1 MSHRGASRNGPGVT
15 LDAFTDRYA
24 QRTHGMTASEIR
36 ALFAVASRPE
46 VVSLAGGMPNLSALP
61 LDVVGKLMGELVQ
74 TRGAQ
79 ALQYGS
85 GQGDPVLRE
94 LICTVMA
101 LEGIEA
107 SPEDVVVTVGSQ
119 QALDLVTRVFIDPGD
134 VVIAEAPSYVGALG
148 TFAAYQA
155 EVVHVAMDE
164 HGLVPEALRETIARV
179 QASGKRAKFLYTVPN
194 FHNPAGVSMAE
205 ERRDEVLE
213 ICAAAGLLVLEDNPY
228 GLLGFDA
235 PPTRAIR
242 ARGGEDDVLYLGSFS
257 KTFAPGLRVGWVLAP
272 HAVREKLVLAAEAAV
287 LCPPTFNQHVIAD
300 YLSTQDW
307 QGQVTAFR
315 SMYRERRDAML
326 DALTQQMPE
335 GTTWTHPTG
344 GFYVWVTL
352 PGELDSKVLLPR
364 AVTARVAFV
373 PGTAFYADG
382 SGRNHL
388 RLSYCYPE
396 PDRIREGVRR
406 LATVLEEE
414 VDLRATFGS
423 TGPLRPARPQA
434 ESPSPDMA

>member
-1 MSHRGASRNGPGVT
+1 MPLRPTSGVT

-61 LDVVGKLMGELVQ
+61 LDAVGKLMGELVQ

-85 GQGDPVLRE
+85 GQGDPHLRE
-94 LICTVMA
+94 LICDVMA
-101 LEGIEA
+101 LEGIA
-107 SPEDVVVTVGSQ
+107 GSSEDVVVTVGSQ

-155 EVVHVAMDE
+155 EVVHVAMDDQ
-164 HGLVPEALRETIARV
+164 GLVPEALREAIAAV
-179 QASGKRAKFLYTVPN
+179 QAAGKRAKFLYTVPN
-194 FHNPAGVSMAE
+194 FHNPAGTSLAE
-205 ERRDEVLE
+205 HRRDEVLQ
-213 ICAAAGLLVLEDNPY
+213 ICQSAGLLVLEDNPY
-228 GLLGFDA
+228 GLLGFDT
-235 PPTRAIR
+235 PPVPAIR

-287 LCPPTFNQHVIAD
+287 LCPPTFNQLVVAD

-307 QGQVTAFR
+307 QGQVAAFR
-315 SMYRERRDAML
+315 GMYRERRDAML
-326 DALTQQMPE
+326 DALTQQMPA

-352 PGELDSKVLLPR
+352 PGDLDSKVLLPR

-382 SGRNHL
+382 SGRSHL

-406 LATVLEEE
+406 LATVLDEE
-414 VDLRATFGS
+414 VELRSTFGA
-423 TGPLRPARPQA
+423 TGAFRIPRLQA

>member
-1 MSHRGASRNGPGVT
+1 MALRPGPGVT

-61 LDVVGKLMGELVQ
+61 LDAVGKLMGELVQ

-85 GQGDPVLRE
+85 GQGDPQLRE
-94 LICTVMA
+94 LICEVMS
-101 LEGIEA
+101 LEGIQA

-119 QALDLVTRVFIDPGD
+119 QALDLVTRVFVDPGD
-134 VVIAEAPSYVGALG
+134 VVLAEAPSYVGALG

-155 EVVHVAMDE
+155 EVVHVAMDGS
-164 HGLVPEALRETIARV
+164 GLVPEALREAIGRV
-179 QASGKRAKFLYTVPN
+179 TAAGKRAKFLYTVPN
-194 FHNPAGVSMAE
+194 FHNPAGVSLVE
-205 ERRDEVLE
+205 SRRGE
-213 ICAAAGLLVLEDNPY
+213 ILAICQEAGLLVLEDNPY

-235 PPTRAIR
+235 PPTQAIR
-242 ARGGEDDVLYLGSFS
+242 SRGGQDDVLYLGSFS

-287 LCPPTFNQHVIAD
+287 LCPPTFNQLVVAD

-307 QGQVTAFR
+307 QGQVAAFR
-315 SMYRERRDAML
+315 GMYRERRDAML
-326 DALTQQMPE
+326 DMLGQLMPA

-352 PGELDSKVLLPR
+352 PGELDAKVLLPR
-364 AVTARVAFV
+364 AITARVAFV

-414 VDLRATFGS
+414 VELRATFGS
-423 TGPLRPARPQA
+423 TGALRLSRRQT
-434 ESPSPDMA
+434 ESPAPDLA

>member
-1 MSHRGASRNGPGVT
+1 MPPRPTSGVT

-61 LDVVGKLMGELVQ
+61 LDAVGKLMGELVQ

-85 GQGDPVLRE
+85 GQGDPHLRE
-94 LICTVMA
+94 LICEVMA
-101 LEGIEA
+101 LEGVEG
-107 SPEDVVVTVGSQ
+107 SSEDVVVTVGSQ

-155 EVVHVAMDE
+155 EVVHVAMDDQ
-164 HGLVPEALRETIARV
+164 GLVPEALRETIAGV
-179 QASGKRAKFLYTVPN
+179 QAAGKRAKFLYTVPN
-194 FHNPAGVSMAE
+194 FHNPAGTSLVE
-205 ERRDEVLE
+205 HRRDEVLA
-213 ICAAAGLLVLEDNPY
+213 ICQAAGLLVLEDNPY
-228 GLLGFDA
+228 GLLGFDT
-235 PPTRAIR
+235 PPVPAIR

-287 LCPPTFNQHVIAD
+287 LCPPTFNQMAVAE

-307 QGQVTAFR
+307 QGQVGAFR
-315 SMYRERRDAML
+315 AMYRERRDAML
-326 DALTQQMPE
+326 DALAQQMPE

-352 PGELDSKVLLPR
+352 PGELDAKVLLPR

-373 PGTAFYADG
+373 PGTAFFADG
-382 SGRNHL
+382 TGQSHL

-406 LATVLEEE
+406 LSTVLEEE
-414 VDLRATFGS
+414 VELRSTFGP
-423 TGPLRPARPQA
+423 TGPRRAAASQAQAPA
-434 ESPSPDMA
+434 PDLA

>member
-1 MSHRGASRNGPGVT
+1 MPPRPTSGVT

-61 LDVVGKLMGELVQ
+61 LDAVGKLMGELVQ

-85 GQGDPVLRE
+85 GQGDPHLRE
-94 LICTVMA
+94 LICEVMS
-101 LEGIEA
+101 LEGIA
-107 SPEDVVVTVGSQ
+107 GSSEDVVVTVGSQ

-164 HGLVPEALRETIARV
+164 QGLVPEALRETIAAV
-179 QASGKRAKFLYTVPN
+179 QAAGKRAKFLYTVPN
-194 FHNPAGVSMAE
+194 FHNPAGTSLAE
-205 ERRDEVLE
+205 HRRDEVLA
-213 ICAAAGLLVLEDNPY
+213 ICQSAGLLVLEDNPY
-228 GLLGFDA
+228 GLLGFDT
-235 PPTRAIR
+235 PPVPAIR

-287 LCPPTFNQHVIAD
+287 LCPPTFNQLAVAE

-307 QGQVTAFR
+307 QGQVGAFR
-315 SMYRERRDAML
+315 AMYRERRDAML
-326 DALTQQMPE
+326 DALAQQMPA
-335 GTTWTHPTG
+335 GTTWTSPTG

-352 PGELDSKVLLPR
+352 PGELDAKVLLPR

-373 PGTAFYADG
+373 PGTAFFADG
-382 SGRNHL
+382 TGQRHL

-406 LATVLEEE
+406 LSTVLEEE
-414 VDLRATFGS
+414 VELRSTFGPTGPRRATAS
-423 TGPLRPARPQA
+423 QAQAPA
-434 ESPSPDMA
+434 PDLA

>member
-1 MSHRGASRNGPGVT
+1 MSLGRASRTGPGVT

-46 VVSLAGGMPNLSALP
+46 VVSLAGGMPNLTALP

-74 TRGAQ
+74 TRGTQ

-101 LEGIEA
+101 LEGIDA

-119 QALDLVTRVFIDPGD
+119 QALDLVTRVFCDPCD
-134 VVIAEAPSYVGALG
+134 VVLAEAPSYVGALG

-155 EVVHVAMDE
+155 DVVHVAMDSN
-164 HGLVPEALRETIARV
+164 GLVPEALREAIAAV
-179 QASGKRAKFLYTVPN
+179 QASGRRAKFLYTVPN
-194 FHNPAGVSMAE
+194 FHNPAGVSLAE

-213 ICAAAGLLVLEDNPY
+213 ICSAARLLVLEDNPY

-287 LCPPTFNQHVIAD
+287 LCPPQLNQMVVAE
-300 YLSTQDW
+300 YLATQDW
-307 QGQVTAFR
+307 QGQISAFR

-326 DALTQQMPE
+326 DALSQLMPP

-373 PGTAFYADG
+373 PGTAFFADG
-382 SGRNHL
+382 SGRNSL

-414 VDLRATFGS
+414 VELRATFGS
-423 TGPLRPARPQA
+423 TGPLRSSRAQA